1 MGANERKNDIQSK
14 IEDRAEDISGLH
26 ELIVTILDKLPLG
39 VFVKDAED
47 HFNYL
52 YWNRFMEEITGI
64 NTSDIEGRD
73 DTQVNYDTLIS
84 VEKRLE
90 TDRNIMKTG
99 NTLHFNGR
107 IKCATGEYRDI
118 EVTKFPV
125 YLSNGKP
132 LLLALWKDVTA
143 KLEIEQSLKR
153 TRILTKMALMTSDI
167 RTCSIFVNPESV
179 VNYEDSVVRVNNWD
193 ALNDEMM
200 NVSWKAFASRVHPDD
215 KSLYIESFLQI
226 CRGERDDFKAEVR
239 IKYPKM
245 DDYVWRESYAYLYER
260 DEQGRPTVIL
270 ACSTNIQL
278 RKDQEISLEDARLKA
293 ESADKMKSKY
303 LADMS
308 HEIRTPLN
316 AITGFA
322 ELMAFADSDEE
333 RISYY
338 EIIKM
343 NNQLLMQLI
352 NDILD
357 LSKIEADA
365 IKITYVSVDIN
376 ELIGTIYA
384 SAKLRVPAG
393 VKLLLEKGADSCIFG
408 TDNIRL
414 LQLITNL
421 INNAIKNTKSGSI
434 TLGYT
439 CLPDDQLRFYVKDTG
454 VGIAEE
460 KLDNL
465 FGRFVKLNDYVEGIG
480 LGLAICKGLVTKM
493 GGSIQVES
501 KLGEGSKFSFIIPSH
516 KAGDE

>member
-1 MGANERKNDIQSK
+1 M
-14 IEDRAEDISGLH
+14 
-26 ELIVTILDKLPLG
+26 
-39 VFVKDAED
+39 
-47 HFNYL
+47 
-52 YWNRFMEEITGI
+52 
-64 NTSDIEGRD
+64 
-73 DTQVNYDTLIS
+73 
-84 VEKRLE
+84 
-90 TDRNIMKTG
+90 
-99 NTLHFNGR
+99 
-107 IKCATGEYRDI
+107 
-118 EVTKFPV
+118 
-125 YLSNGKP
+125 
-132 LLLALWKDVTA
+132 
-143 KLEIEQSLKR
+143 
-153 TRILTKMALMTSDI
+153 
-167 RTCSIFVNPESV
+167 
-179 VNYEDSVVRVNNWD
+179 
-193 ALNDEMM
+193 
-200 NVSWKAFASRVHPDD
+200 
-215 KSLYIESFLQI
+215 
-226 CRGERDDFKAEVR
+226 
-239 IKYPKM
+239 KYPNS
-245 DDYVWRESYAYLYER
+245 DDYTWRESYAHAYEH

-278 RKDQEISLEDARLKA
+278 RKDQEMSLEDARLKA

-365 IKITYVSVDIN
+365 IKITYAPVDIN
-376 ELIGTIYA
+376 ELIGTIYV
-384 SAKLRVPAG
+384 SAKLRVPAD
-393 VKLLLEKGADSCIFG
+393 VNLVLEKGADSCIFG

-434 TLGYT
+434 TMGYT

-460 KLDNL
+460 KLENL

-501 KLGEGSKFSFIIPSH
+501 TLGQGSKFSFIIPSH
-516 KAGDE
+516 KADDK